1 MDTSLKSSEM
11 MDVNIRIPKVD
22 FKRMKGI
29 AKAMGWDIYR
39 TETHTSAEIKAAQE
53 AYVRETLTRALK
65 ELEETDTKNGN
76 QQTLDEFLNEFA
88 TNS

>member
-1 MDTSLKSSEM
+1 MDTSLKSSE
-11 MDVNIRIPKVD
+11 I
-22 FKRMKGI
+22 
-29 AKAMGWDIYR
+29 
-39 TETHTSAEIKAAQE
+39 SAEIKTAQE

-65 ELEETDTKNGN
+65 ELEETETKDGN

>member
-1 MDTSLKSSEM
+1 MDTSLKSSE
-11 MDVNIRIPKVD
+11 I
-22 FKRMKGI
+22 
-29 AKAMGWDIYR
+29 
-39 TETHTSAEIKAAQE
+39 SAEIKAAQE

-65 ELEETDTKNGN
+65 ELKETEKKNGN

>member
-29 AKAMGWDIYR
+29 AKAMGWD
-39 TETHTSAEIKAAQE
+39 ES
-53 AYVRETLTRALK
+53 
-65 ELEETDTKNGN
+65 
-76 QQTLDEFLNEFA
+76 
-88 TNS
+88 